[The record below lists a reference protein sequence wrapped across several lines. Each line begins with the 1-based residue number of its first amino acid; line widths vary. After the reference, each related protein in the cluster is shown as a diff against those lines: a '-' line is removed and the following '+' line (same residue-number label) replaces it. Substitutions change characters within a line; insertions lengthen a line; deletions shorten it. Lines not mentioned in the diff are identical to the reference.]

1 MTHFFLLAFTFA
13 VRNCL
18 ENRRTNS
25 GHRNSIDSIQ
35 QPSSSANKD
44 PVEALL
50 ELQLAALKANH
61 DARNKQTNN
70 AKNLTSST
78 NGTKQYSDCL
88 LQNIDI
94 YRLKALV
101 YRDVVRNEKNKAKP
115 FVIVVC
121 V

>member
-1 MTHFFLLAFTFA
+1 MDQKGLA
-13 VRNCL
+13 
-18 ENRRTNS
+18 
-25 GHRNSIDSIQ
+25 
-35 QPSSSANKD
+35 KD

-50 ELQLAALKANH
+50 ELQLAAHKISE
-61 DARNKQTNN
+61 
-70 AKNLTSST
+70 KNRQ
-78 NGTKQYSDCL
+78 NGKTASNGIRQQSDCL

-121 V
+121 FCFKYFVTKYKFAL